1 MMIGFDQIRIQSPY
15 RLQRIE
21 DVRLVWKPNEHGR
34 LVVRGYVEDS
44 DHVKAV
50 LGASSHDEIHL
61 YEKQGQ
67 SENAIFKGSVT
78 DVRITHTNGVYAIHM
93 EGTSCS
99 HLMDS
104 KRKRR
109 SFQDAGM
116 TYAQLVEDII
126 QTYPGYDV
134 IHYAGETMSIGEPV
148 FQYDE
153 TDWELLTRLASH
165 FHAVLVCDILEAKP
179 RFAFGMPEGRSHE
192 LPDDLPYIA
201 CRDLAAFQRAG
212 GYEAGLHPADFYHC
226 EIESGAR
233 YAIGDDVMFRNKRLA
248 VSEVSARMDRGQ
260 FVYTYRLS
268 RREGIRQERLVNPR
282 LTGLSL
288 EGEVLAVQ
296 GEQVQL
302 RLDIDKEQA
311 ASAAHWFPFAPPT
324 GNAMYCMPKAGTH
337 ATLYLPDATGSGA
350 VVTGCVRKN
359 GDSCAK
365 TGDPNIRYF
374 GTEHGSELELSPT
387 AINVVSGS
395 KEPLK
400 LSFDDATGVTMT
412 SHRKLLLNAK
422 DDISLYT
429 PKRIRIHAQSQ
440 VLVKKLT
447 ALSGFSIENEYHLL
461 GEHVAVV
468 GRDRTEYAPYE
479 DEPQEGEA
487 PKFDWGKL
495 WGNVL
500 AGLAVV
506 AVVTLVAVATVAT
519 AGAGAVVIAAVASTA
534 AISGTAAVA
543 GKAISDIRR
552 GEVSDVTAYMWDAFR
567 DTTIGAVSGAVFGP
581 FGGIWASMGGRMTFQ
596 GMVGAAESIMRQAM
610 DGEELSWTTTLI
622 DAAISFG
629 TAGLLDP
636 KVVKPVGGFIKKQA
650 GNTTRWIS
658 DSAGDISRK
667 FSNYMGGLSQN
678 GNTLAR
684 IYIENEQKGLAG
696 LAKEF
701 GEALKKDLSHLGSNA
716 REQLEKLRNSLNLP
730 PGYQLAGVPH
740 MGNKASD
747 LFKNMSKE
755 LKESLDGL
763 KSKLDNVM
771 RSSSGGN
778 HPRSKTIEN
787 RTANLENIKEFAKG
801 NKKFENVLD
810 DYALIYGDI
819 VKSNKPWSWQDD
831 FIGRLSSN
839 QRKMIKERALELH
852 PDIPKVEV
860 KKIEGL
866 KFGYADFKKAGVVLH
881 EDVLPK
887 ELWKATDDVQFKWLN
902 DRLPNKVQPEG
913 TTWHHNEESGLM
925 QLVPFGIHNITK
937 HNGGRTKG
945 HWADAPRH

>member
-1 MMIGFDQIRIQSPY
+1 
-15 RLQRIE
+15 E
-21 DVRLVWKPNEHGR
+21 DVRLAWKPNEHGR
-34 LVVRGYVEDS
+34 LVVRGYVEDT

-50 LGASSHDEIHL
+50 LNAAEHDEIHL
-61 YEKQGQ
+61 YEKNGQ
-67 SENAIFKGSVT
+67 SESAIFKGSVS
-78 DVRITHTNGVYAIHM
+78 DVRITHTNGVYAIQI
-93 EGTSCS
+93 EGASVS
-99 HLMDS
+99 HLMDL

-126 QTYPGYDV
+126 QTYPGSDV
-134 IHYAGETMSIGEPV
+134 IPYAGETTSIGEPI

-165 FHAVLVCDILEAKP
+165 FHAVLVCDIVEAKP
-179 RFAFGMPEGRSHE
+179 RFMFGMPEGRSYE
-192 LPDDLPYIA
+192 LPGDLPYIA
-201 CRDLAAFQRAG
+201 RRDLAAFQRAG

-226 EIESGAR
+226 EIDSGAR
-233 YAIGDDVMFRNKRLA
+233 YAIGDEVMFRNKRLV

-302 RLDIDKEQA
+302 QLDIDKEQA
-311 ASAAHWFPFAPPT
+311 ASAAYWFPFAPPT
-324 GNAMYCMPKAGTH
+324 GNAMYCMPQVGTH

-422 DDISLYT
+422 DDISLFT

-461 GEHVAVV
+461 GEHVEVL

-506 AVVTLVAVATVAT
+506 AVVTVAAVATVAT

-552 GEVSDVTAYMWDAFR
+552 G
-567 DTTIGAVSGAVFGP
+567 
-581 FGGIWASMGGRMTFQ
+581 Q
-596 GMVGAAESIMRQAM
+596 
-610 DGEELSWTTTLI
+610 
-622 DAAISFG
+622 
-629 TAGLLDP
+629 
-636 KVVKPVGGFIKKQA
+636 
-650 GNTTRWIS
+650 
-658 DSAGDISRK
+658 
-667 FSNYMGGLSQN
+667 
-678 GNTLAR
+678 
-684 IYIENEQKGLAG
+684 
-696 LAKEF
+696 
-701 GEALKKDLSHLGSNA
+701 
-716 REQLEKLRNSLNLP
+716 
-730 PGYQLAGVPH
+730 
-740 MGNKASD
+740 
-747 LFKNMSKE
+747 
-755 LKESLDGL
+755 
-763 KSKLDNVM
+763 
-771 RSSSGGN
+771 
-778 HPRSKTIEN
+778 
-787 RTANLENIKEFAKG
+787 
-801 NKKFENVLD
+801 
-810 DYALIYGDI
+810 
-819 VKSNKPWSWQDD
+819 
-831 FIGRLSSN
+831 
-839 QRKMIKERALELH
+839 
-852 PDIPKVEV
+852 
-860 KKIEGL
+860 
-866 KFGYADFKKAGVVLH
+866 
-881 EDVLPK
+881 
-887 ELWKATDDVQFKWLN
+887 
-902 DRLPNKVQPEG
+902 
-913 TTWHHNEESGLM
+913 
-925 QLVPFGIHNITK
+925 
-937 HNGGRTKG
+937 
-945 HWADAPRH
+945 

>member
-1 MMIGFDQIRIQSPY
+1 
-15 RLQRIE
+15 
-21 DVRLVWKPNEHGR
+21 
-34 LVVRGYVEDS
+34 
-44 DHVKAV
+44 
-50 LGASSHDEIHL
+50 
-61 YEKQGQ
+61 
-67 SENAIFKGSVT
+67 
-78 DVRITHTNGVYAIHM
+78 
-93 EGTSCS
+93 
-99 HLMDS
+99 
-104 KRKRR
+104 
-109 SFQDAGM
+109 
-116 TYAQLVEDII
+116 
-126 QTYPGYDV
+126 
-134 IHYAGETMSIGEPV
+134 
-148 FQYDE
+148 
-153 TDWELLTRLASH
+153 
-165 FHAVLVCDILEAKP
+165 
-179 RFAFGMPEGRSHE
+179 
-192 LPDDLPYIA
+192 
-201 CRDLAAFQRAG
+201 
-212 GYEAGLHPADFYHC
+212 
-226 EIESGAR
+226 
-233 YAIGDDVMFRNKRLA
+233 
-248 VSEVSARMDRGQ
+248 
-260 FVYTYRLS
+260 
-268 RREGIRQERLVNPR
+268 VNPR

-324 GNAMYCMPKAGTH
+324 GNAMYCMPKVGTH
-337 ATLYLPDATGSGA
+337 ATLYLPDATGSGG

-359 GDSCAK
+359 GDNCAK

-461 GEHVAVV
+461 GEHVAVL

-636 KVVKPVGGFIKKQA
+636 KVLKPVGGFIKKQV

-658 DSAGDISRK
+658 DSVGDISRK

-684 IYIENEQKGLAG
+684 IYVENEQKGLAG

-716 REQLEKLRNSLNLP
+716 RGQLEKLRNSLSLQ
-730 PGYQLAGVPH
+730 PGYQFAGVPH
-740 MGNKASD
+740 IGNAG
-747 LFKNMSKE
+747 NG
-755 LKESLDGL
+755 LKESLEGL
-763 KSKLDNVM
+763 KSKLDSIM
-771 RSSSGGN
+771 KSSSGGSGGSGGTGKPLKN
-778 HPRSKTIEN
+778 KPYKELKDRAKQAKTNAEKGQVGEDFADLVMQRTGRKKLPSKVGSNNGFDGLYIKYSKDGKIADIIINESKFGKARLG
-787 RTANLENIKEFAKG
+787 RTLMGKQM
-801 NKKFENVLD
+801 
-810 DYALIYGDI
+810 
-819 VKSNKPWSWQDD
+819 SNKWIEGNLKKMLKSPDPEVRKAAKIVQR
-831 FIGRLSSN
+831 FIEDGNSVTKTLNRVNSNGMNKWGRLGN
-839 QRKMIKERALELH
+839 Y
-852 PDIPKVEV
+852 P
-860 KKIEGL
+860 
-866 KFGYADFKKAGVVLH
+866 
-881 EDVLPK
+881 
-887 ELWKATDDVQFKWLN
+887 
-902 DRLPNKVQPEG
+902 
-913 TTWHHNEESGLM
+913 
-925 QLVPFGIHNITK
+925 
-937 HNGGRTKG
+937 
-945 HWADAPRH
+945 